1 MAKGKVTRK
10 IKGLNKDGT
19 ISVPWRKFKARLDF
33 YADDPI
39 SDWNE
44 YHFLGH
50 ILKRYKDYMG
60 IEFTLS
66 YTGAPSKCGE
76 MYCVKRMMLALSAS
90 DNQTVK
96 DYIDFVFDT
105 YVIPSKVTITSI
117 AYFFTTNFIFDF
129 KKKFRRDSVITRST
143 ALPTKYKEIMDSLKI
158 GDCGIDTYGDLAF
171 VKVAMREDPSN
182 DELKK
187 YAHMFDELKT
197 VGFDDSVLERLDG
210 N

>member
-19 ISVPWRKFKARLDF
+19 ISLPWRKFKSRLDF
-33 YADDPI
+33 YADDQI
-39 SDWNE
+39 DNWNE
-44 YHFLGH
+44 YNFLGH

-66 YTGAPSKCGE
+66 YSGAPSKCSE
-76 MYCVKRMMLALSAS
+76 MYCVKRMILALAAPN
-90 DNQTVK
+90 NQTVK

-105 YVIPSKVTITSI
+105 YVIPSKVTITSM

-129 KKKFRRDSVITRST
+129 KKKFRKDSVITRST
-143 ALPTKYKEIMDSLKI
+143 ELPEKYKDIIDGLKVAS
-158 GDCGIDTYGDLAF
+158 GIDTYGDLAF
-171 VKVAMREDPSN
+171 VKLSIKEFPSSG
-182 DELKK
+182 DAKK
-187 YAHMFDELKT
+187 YENMFDELKS
-197 VGFDDSVLERLDG
+197 VGFDDSILERMDG